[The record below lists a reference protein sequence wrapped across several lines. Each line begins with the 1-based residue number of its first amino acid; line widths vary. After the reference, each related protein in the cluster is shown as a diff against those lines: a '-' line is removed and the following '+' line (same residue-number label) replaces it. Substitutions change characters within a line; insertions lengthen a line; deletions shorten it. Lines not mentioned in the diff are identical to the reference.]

1 MSKLNKVRVQLLDE
15 ETGSVLEEVDVM
27 TSADAVSFADG
38 QTFQQK
44 LDAGLLKGQKGD
56 TGAIGP
62 KGDTGPQGETGPKGA
77 TGDVGPKGEKGDTG
91 EGFSIFKTYASVAA
105 MNADKANV
113 QQGKFVLIASN
124 TDDVDNAKLY
134 VKGAT
139 DFTFLTDLSGA
150 QGIKG
155 EKGNTGA
162 TGAQGAQGNAGRG
175 VKTTTVTYQGSAS
188 GTTIPTDAWLTSI
201 PTISAG
207 RYLWTKT
214 EITYTDNT
222 TSTSYSVG
230 MMGATGAT
238 GPQGSQGP
246 KGDKG
251 DTGETVRVGT
261 DYSTATQAK
270 LFFKLIN

>member
-62 KGDTGPQGETGPKGA
+62 KGDTGP
-77 TGDVGPKGEKGDTG
+77 KGEKGDTG

-124 TDDVDNAKLY
+124 TEDVDNAKLY

-162 TGAQGAQGNAGRG
+162 TGPQGPQGLKG
-175 VKTTTVTYQGSAS
+175 
-188 GTTIPTDAWLTSI
+188 D
-201 PTISAG
+201 
-207 RYLWTKT
+207 
-214 EITYTDNT
+214 
-222 TSTSYSVG
+222 
-230 MMGATGAT
+230 TGAT

>member
-62 KGDTGPQGETGPKGA
+62 KGA

-124 TDDVDNAKLY
+124 TEDVDNAKLY

-162 TGAQGAQGNAGRG
+162 TGPQGPQGLKG
-175 VKTTTVTYQGSAS
+175 
-188 GTTIPTDAWLTSI
+188 D
-201 PTISAG
+201 
-207 RYLWTKT
+207 
-214 EITYTDNT
+214 
-222 TSTSYSVG
+222 
-230 MMGATGAT
+230 TGAT

>member
-62 KGDTGPQGETGPKGA
+62 KGDTGPQGA

-124 TDDVDNAKLY
+124 TEDVDNAKLY

-162 TGAQGAQGNAGRG
+162 TGPQGPQGLKG
-175 VKTTTVTYQGSAS
+175 
-188 GTTIPTDAWLTSI
+188 D
-201 PTISAG
+201 
-207 RYLWTKT
+207 
-214 EITYTDNT
+214 
-222 TSTSYSVG
+222 
-230 MMGATGAT
+230 TGAT

>member
-1 MSKLNKVRVQLLDE
+1 M
-15 ETGSVLEEVDVM
+15 
-27 TSADAVSFADG
+27 SFADG

-162 TGAQGAQGNAGRG
+162 TGPQGPQGLKG
-175 VKTTTVTYQGSAS
+175 
-188 GTTIPTDAWLTSI
+188 D
-201 PTISAG
+201 
-207 RYLWTKT
+207 
-214 EITYTDNT
+214 
-222 TSTSYSVG
+222 
-230 MMGATGAT
+230 TGAT

>member
-62 KGDTGPQGETGPKGA
+62 KGDTGPQGETGN
-77 TGDVGPKGEKGDTG
+77 TG

-124 TDDVDNAKLY
+124 TEDVDNAKLY

-162 TGAQGAQGNAGRG
+162 TGPQGPQGLKG
-175 VKTTTVTYQGSAS
+175 
-188 GTTIPTDAWLTSI
+188 D
-201 PTISAG
+201 
-207 RYLWTKT
+207 
-214 EITYTDNT
+214 
-222 TSTSYSVG
+222 
-230 MMGATGAT
+230 TGAT

>member
-62 KGDTGPQGETGPKGA
+62 KGDTGPKGA

-124 TDDVDNAKLY
+124 TEDVDNAKLY

-155 EKGNTGA
+155 EKGN
-162 TGAQGAQGNAGRG
+162 
-175 VKTTTVTYQGSAS
+175 
-188 GTTIPTDAWLTSI
+188 
-201 PTISAG
+201 
-207 RYLWTKT
+207 
-214 EITYTDNT
+214 
-222 TSTSYSVG
+222 
-230 MMGATGAT
+230 TGAT

>member
-62 KGDTGPQGETGPKGA
+62 KGA

-124 TDDVDNAKLY
+124 TEDVDNAKLY

-155 EKGNTGA
+155 EKGN
-162 TGAQGAQGNAGRG
+162 
-175 VKTTTVTYQGSAS
+175 
-188 GTTIPTDAWLTSI
+188 
-201 PTISAG
+201 
-207 RYLWTKT
+207 
-214 EITYTDNT
+214 
-222 TSTSYSVG
+222 
-230 MMGATGAT
+230 TGAT

>member
-44 LDAGLLKGQKGD
+44 LDTGLLKGQKGD
-56 TGAIGP
+56 
-62 KGDTGPQGETGPKGA
+62 
-77 TGDVGPKGEKGDTG
+77 
-91 EGFSIFKTYASVAA
+91 
-105 MNADKANV
+105 
-113 QQGKFVLIASN
+113 
-124 TDDVDNAKLY
+124 
-134 VKGAT
+134 
-139 DFTFLTDLSGA
+139 
-150 QGIKG
+150 
-155 EKGNTGA
+155 
-162 TGAQGAQGNAGRG
+162 
-175 VKTTTVTYQGSAS
+175 
-188 GTTIPTDAWLTSI
+188 
-201 PTISAG
+201 
-207 RYLWTKT
+207 
-214 EITYTDNT
+214 
-222 TSTSYSVG
+222 
-230 MMGATGAT
+230 TGAT